1 MRRPNWPRF
10 RPRMIAAMAR
20 VSATA
25 EDWDR
30 QVGGVD
36 VGDVWLDVPSSFP
49 FIKYTHLVLRCFA
62 THWVV
67 NDVIAMSGEMNRGRQ
82 KSETKMAQFWR
93 DKDLSWGGQH

>member
-67 NDVIAMSGEMNRGRQ
+67 NDVDCNE
-82 KSETKMAQFWR
+82 WR
-93 DKDLSWGGQH
+93 DEPWTTKVPNKNGAILAG